1 MLSQRAIE
9 AFKTVLDS
17 GSVSGAAEIM
27 NVSQPAVS
35 RLIRDLEAQTE
46 LQLFTRFGG
55 KIVPTSAARELAIVV
70 ERSFVGLTAIEKAA
84 TEIRLGQRSTVVVG
98 AMPALAHS
106 LLPDTLVDLLESRP
120 GFRVSLQSMQ
130 THNVVRQ
137 VASRQSQLGFTSPSR
152 HEHDIDL
159 VRTIELEYVCILP
172 AGHPLGERERLTFKD
187 FSNETFVGYS
197 ANTATGGILQREF
210 AKMGTAPEVV
220 VESHLSSI
228 VSALVL
234 RGLGISLTDPFTARS
249 HVQQGGLARPI
260 DTDARFRL
268 AIIRPRGMSLGADL
282 NALLEAF
289 EAQVARYQTS
299 HTTGE
304 G

>member
-98 AMPALAHS
+98 AMP
-106 LLPDTLVDLLESRP
+106 
-120 GFRVSLQSMQ
+120 G
-130 THNVVRQ
+130 
-137 VASRQSQLGFTSPSR
+137 
-152 HEHDIDL
+152 
-159 VRTIELEYVCILP
+159 
-172 AGHPLGERERLTFKD
+172 
-187 FSNETFVGYS
+187 
-197 ANTATGGILQREF
+197 TGAF
-210 AKMGTAPEVV
+210 AIA
-220 VESHLSSI
+220 
-228 VSALVL
+228 
-234 RGLGISLTDPFTARS
+234 
-249 HVQQGGLARPI
+249 
-260 DTDARFRL
+260 
-268 AIIRPRGMSLGADL
+268 
-282 NALLEAF
+282 
-289 EAQVARYQTS
+289 
-299 HTTGE
+299 
-304 G
+304 